1 MEVHYLLL
9 NQPVTL
15 ELVVGLLP
23 ARDVIHV
30 ALINGRDPPKLP
42 VIPRV
47 RLSAAGLHNRLPEP
61 LDRLL
66 EHGVKGPMKPPRV
79 GWSCPIG
86 FSSVSMVNKIVS
98 CRSESS

>member
-9 NQPVTL
+9 NKPVTL

-23 ARDVIHV
+23 ARDIIHV

-47 RLSAAGLHNRLPEP
+47 RLSAAWLHNRLPEP

-66 EHGVKGPMKPPRV
+66 EHGVIHNKNSSYLDGRV
-79 GWSCPIG
+79 QADDMRWCVG
-86 FSSVSMVNKIVS
+86 
-98 CRSESS
+98 SEDLNTHT